1 MKITALL
8 ACGLIALAAAGC
20 GSSSKNSSSNAA
32 NTGTAASAAQQK
44 CPGGSVSFGV
54 EPYDTGAKFTAAY
67 NTLAAAVSKNLGC
80 PVKLIIADSYTA
92 EVEAMRAKKLDL
104 GEFGPLGYVFAHKLA
119 NAEPIAAFGD
129 ASKKP
134 VTYTAGLWVPKSSPI
149 TSVSQLKGKKVAL
162 ADPAST
168 SGSLYPKY
176 ALTQAG
182 LSVGQVHV
190 QYAGSHPASLLALTH
205 HKVDAGEVNSQQQA
219 TATSAGQF
227 QASDYREIWKSTP
240 IENDPITVRGDL
252 PAAFKQAVTQA
263 FLQLPPDT
271 LKGVDAELGVD
282 AGPMVAASDT
292 LYSGI
297 RDVVNAE
304 HLDISAI
311 G

>member
-8 ACGLIALAAAGC
+8 ACGLIALAAVGC
-20 GSSSKNSSSNAA
+20 GSSSKKSSS
-32 NTGTAASAAQQK
+32 TTKSAAAGQK

-54 EPYDTGAKFTAAY
+54 EPYDSGAKFTAAY
-67 NTLAAAVSKNLGC
+67 QALTTAVSQNLGC
-80 PVKLIIADSYTA
+80 PVKLIVATSYTA

-119 NAEPIAAFGD
+119 NAEPIVAFGD
-129 ASKKP
+129 ASHNP
-134 VTYTAGLWVPKSSPI
+134 VTYTAGLWVPKGSPI
-149 TSVSQLKGKKVAL
+149 KTVAQLKGKKVAL

-168 SGSLYPKY
+168 SGSLYPKF

-182 LSVGQVHV
+182 LSASQVHL

-205 HKVDAGEVNSQQQA
+205 KKVDAGEVNSQQQA
-219 TATSAGQF
+219 TASAAGQF
-227 QASDYREIWKSTP
+227 KATDYREIWKSTP

-263 FLQLPPDT
+263 FLKLTPAQLKLVDT
-271 LKGVDAELGVD
+271 ELGVD
-282 AGPMVAASDT
+282 SGPMVPAADS
-292 LYSGI
+292 LYQGI
-297 RDVVNAE
+297 RDVVNTE